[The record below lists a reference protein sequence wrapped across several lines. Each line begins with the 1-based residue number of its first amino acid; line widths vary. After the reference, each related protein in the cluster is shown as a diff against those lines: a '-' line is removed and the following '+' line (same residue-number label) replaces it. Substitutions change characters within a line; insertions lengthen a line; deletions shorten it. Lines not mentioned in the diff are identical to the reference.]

1 LKALEIN
8 NLSFTYHDGTIAL
21 DDINFSVN
29 EGEHLAILG
38 PNGAGKSTLLKI
50 IAGLMSQEKG
60 IYGTIRLFGTVV
72 IKKNV
77 ETVCQQVGLLFQDPD
92 DQLFMPRVWDDVAFG
107 PINLG
112 LEEPVVRSRVQEA
125 MQHLDLIGFDDRSP
139 HHLSYGEK
147 KRVAIAGILAMR
159 PRVLLLDEFTAN
171 LDPKGRLEMIK
182 IIKQLKTTVVL
193 VTHDINTAIETA
205 GKVMILNKKMLAY
218 GPVEKI
224 LENEELLKNSHLEL
238 PEISKL
244 FIELRKF
251 GFECN
256 EIPYNISMAIQCLQ
270 PLCKIKA

>member
-1 LKALEIN
+1 MKALEIN

>member
-1 LKALEIN
+1 MKALEIN

-270 PLCKIKA
+270 PLCKT